1 MYTVRCV
8 LTVCALLG
16 LGILQLDLGIPPEEF
31 VPVTYTDHTS
41 VGNLIGTLLPTLL
54 LIGESRC
61 HVGPPSFP
69 CFCVCVCVLTA
80 SACSFAG
87 AIVGLSLWQM
97 RGSGGGM
104 SNVFKIGKATPSTV
118 AEGQPKV
125 KFKDVAGCDG
135 AKVRAGGWCLL
146 EYSC

>member
-1 MYTVRCV
+1 MCACV
-8 LTVCALLG
+8 LVCSQHLLA
-16 LGILQLDLGIPPEEF
+16 
-31 VPVTYTDHTS
+31 
-41 VGNLIGTLLPTLL
+41 
-54 LIGESRC
+54 R
-61 HVGPPSFP
+61 
-69 CFCVCVCVLTA
+69 
-80 SACSFAG
+80 FAG

-135 AKVRAGGWCLL
+135 AKVRASGWCLL